1 MDLSLFSSFIKMSHK
16 ILIIDDRPKRRDIHL
31 SEDII
36 QELEALPNVHFSQDA
51 YEYDDEQYDVIA
63 IHTSIVKQNSLYKEM
78 DKLVEKG
85 KYLILFSGGEDQQT
99 IVASGHKAVL
109 SAQVFYSQNLLHF
122 CKSMM
127 EDKQE
132 VQLFELLY
140 GKSWQLPVLIKLR
153 RLHWMDPLGELDYDD
168 LSDIEKVLGI
178 DSEPDEI
185 INNKI
190 SELIKLI

>member
-1 MDLSLFSSFIKMSHK
+1 MS
-16 ILIIDDRPKRRDIHL
+16 
-31 SEDII
+31 
-36 QELEALPNVHFSQDA
+36 
-51 YEYDDEQYDVIA
+51 
-63 IHTSIVKQNSLYKEM
+63 VKQNSLYKEM